1 MRGRIRAK
9 LRRFELTS
17 LPNYALEDVIHIP
30 EGMRTHPFFLILRR
44 FMLAAAI
51 VTGVAAVVY
60 IGQDGYNEKLNLI
73 DALYYST
80 ISLTTT
86 GYGDIVPVTTGARL
100 TNILLVTPARLMF
113 LILLVGTTLSV
124 LTERSRK
131 TFQIQQWRK
140 HVHDHTI
147 IIGFGTKGQSAMQAL
162 LDDGTDVRNIVV
174 VDPERACLR
183 VAEAQEVVTVQG
195 SGTKSDVLKIAG
207 IERAKNVV
215 VATNSDDT
223 NVLATLSAREMN
235 KKAKISAAVREV
247 ENRHLLLQSGANSTV
262 VSSETAGRLL
272 GLSTSTPSVVKMMD
286 DLLSPSEGFS
296 VAERPVASYEVGA
309 NPRHLS
315 DIVLSVIRNDRVYR
329 VDMDETLELRAQ
341 DRLLYIRKSDET
353 ERKKQNE
360 KREMERLGGKAKQ
373 AKDKSHRES
382 KSREVTDTS
391 GDCHGRHID
400 EQREMKSKE
409 SGGNE

>member
-1 MRGRIRAK
+1 MRGKIRAK
-9 LRRFELTS
+9 LQRFELTS

-51 VTGVAAVVY
+51 VFAIAAVVY

-86 GYGDIVPVTTGARL
+86 GYGDIVPVSTGARL
-100 TNILLVTPARLMF
+100 TNIILVTPARLAF

-147 IIGFGTKGQSAMQAL
+147 IIGFGTKGQSAMQTL
-162 LDDGTDVRNIVV
+162 LDDGTRARDIVV
-174 VDPERACLR
+174 VDPDRSCLR

-207 IERAKNVV
+207 IERAKTVV

-235 KKAKISAAVREV
+235 KRAKISAAVREI

-272 GLSTSTPSVVKMMD
+272 GLSTSTPSVVKIMD
-286 DLLSPSEGFS
+286 DLLSPSAGFS
-296 VAERPVASYEVGA
+296 IAERPVAKYEIGA

-315 DIVLSVIRNDRVYR
+315 DIVLSVIRNDRIYR
-329 VDMDETLELRAQ
+329 VDMDETLELHSQ
-341 DRLLYIRKSDET
+341 DRLLYIRKSDEA

-360 KREMERLGGKAKQ
+360 KHEMRRAGAKAKP
-373 AKDKSHRES
+373 AKEKPSRETKIRES
-382 KSREVTDTS
+382 IDGTW
-391 GDCHGRHID
+391 DCHGRHID
-400 EQREMKSKE
+400 EQREMKE
-409 SGGNE
+409 QQSGENA

>member
-1 MRGRIRAK
+1 MRGKIKAK

-17 LPNYALEDVIHIP
+17 LPNHALEDVIHIP
-30 EGMRTHPFFLILRR
+30 EAMRSHPFFLILRR
-44 FMLAAAI
+44 FLIATGIVFAI
-51 VTGVAAVVY
+51 AGVVY
-60 IGQDGYNEKLNLI
+60 ITQDGYNEELNFI

-100 TNILLVTPARLMF
+100 ANIILVTPARLAF

-147 IIGFGTKGQSAMQAL
+147 IIGFGTKGQSAMQTL

-174 VDPERACLR
+174 VDPDRACLR
-183 VAEAQEVVTVQG
+183 VAEVQDIVTVQG

-235 KKAKISAAVREV
+235 KKAKISAAVREI

-272 GLSTSTPSVVKMMD
+272 GLSTSTPSVVRMMD
-286 DLLSPSEGFS
+286 DLLSPSAGFFI
-296 VAERPVASYEVGA
+296 AERPVAGYEVGA

-315 DIVLSVIRNDRVYR
+315 DIVLSVIRNDRIYR
-329 VDMDETLELRAQ
+329 VDTDETLELRAQ
-341 DRLLYIRKSDET
+341 DRLLYIRKSDES
-353 ERKKQNE
+353 ERKKNYDKQPPNASAT
-360 KREMERLGGKAKQ
+360 KAKLER
-373 AKDKSHRES
+373 DY
-382 KSREVTDTS
+382 KSRESRNKNKDSVDHTW
-391 GDCHGRHID
+391 DCHGRHVD
-400 EQREMKSKE
+400 EQRDLDDSA
-409 SGGNE
+409 N